1 MLKAVS
7 FLLVG
12 LLSVLP
18 VSACS
23 SIAAPASGVT
33 TQSEITISGAFA
45 LYPLVTRWVEEY
57 QRLNPNI
64 RFDIA
69 SGGAGK
75 GMSDVLAGKVDIGM
89 ISREITPEEETR
101 GAYAIPVAKD
111 AVFAL
116 VNTQNPVANDLLA
129 RGLSRETLIK
139 IFISGEIT
147 TWGQAVGRP
156 EVTEDIHIYTRSDI
170 CGAAATWS
178 LYLGG
183 AQSDLLGKGKFG
195 DPGMVQAVKNDP
207 LGIGYNNLIY
217 AYGLGDVAPKGT
229 FVLPIDLNHN
239 NQADPDEILDTRQKA
254 DAAIISGLYP
264 VPPSRALYLVTKG
277 RPQGVVQAFL
287 AWALTDG
294 QAYVESSG
302 YIRLANSQL
311 QEALTKVR

>member
-1 MLKAVS
+1 VQKAIC

-12 LLSVLP
+12 LLSALP
-18 VSACS
+18 ISACS

-33 TQSEITISGAFA
+33 TQGEITVSGAFA
-45 LYPLVTRWVEEY
+45 LYPLVTRWAEEY
-57 QRLNPNI
+57 QRLNPGV

-75 GMSDVLAGKVDIGM
+75 GMSDILAGKVDIGM

-111 AVFAL
+111 AVFVLA
-116 VNTQNPVANDLLA
+116 NKQNPVAGDLLTQ
-129 RGLSRETLIK
+129 GLSRETLVK
-139 IFISGEIT
+139 IFITGEIT
-147 TWGQAVGRP
+147 TWGQAVGRS
-156 EVTEDIHIYTRSDI
+156 EITEAIHVYTRSDI

-183 AQSDLLGKGKFG
+183 AQSDLQGKGKFG
-195 DPGMVQAVKNDP
+195 DPGMIQAVQNDR

-217 AYGLGDVAPKGT
+217 AYGLGDVAPSGT
-229 FVLPIDLNHN
+229 FILPIDLNHN
-239 NQADPDEILDTRQKA
+239 GQADPDEILYSRQKA

-264 VPPSRALYLVTKG
+264 APPSRALYLVTKDK
-277 RPQGVVQAFL
+277 PQGVVQAFL

-294 QAYVESSG
+294 QAFVESSG
-302 YIRLANSQL
+302 YIRLADEQL
-311 QEALTKVR
+311 QDALTKVR

>member
-1 MLKAVS
+1 MQKEIC
-7 FLLVG
+7 FLLAG
-12 LLSVLP
+12 LLLALP
-18 VSACS
+18 ISACD
-23 SIAAPASGVT
+23 SINAPASGET
-33 TQSEITISGAFA
+33 TQGEITVSGAFA
-45 LYPLVTRWVEEY
+45 LY
-57 QRLNPNI
+57 QRLNPGV

-75 GMSDVLAGKVDIGM
+75 GMSDILAGKVDIGM
-89 ISREITPEEETR
+89 VSRDITSEEETR
-101 GAYAIPVAKD
+101 GAYTVPVAKD

-116 VNTQNPVANDLLA
+116 VNAQNPVADHLLA
-129 RGLSRETLIK
+129 YGLSRETLVK

-147 TWGQAVGRP
+147 TWGQAVGRS
-156 EVTEDIHIYTRSDI
+156 EVSDAIHVYTRSDI

-183 AQSDLLGKGKFG
+183 TQSDLLGKGKFG
-195 DPGMVQAVKNDP
+195 DPGMVQAVQNDP

-229 FVLPIDLNHN
+229 FILPIDLNHN

-264 VPPSRALYLVTKG
+264 APPSRALYLVTKG
-277 RPQGVVQAFL
+277 KPQGVVQSFL
-287 AWALTDG
+287 VWTLSDG

-302 YIRLANSQL
+302 YIRLADVQL
-311 QEALTKVR
+311 QEALIKVR